1 MRNIKK
7 PLIGTQDYILELLR
21 KPKIIEQIL
30 RDASLKKYLVN
41 LYEICQVNKN
51 ILPNE
56 WNIWC

>member
-56 WNIWC
+56 